1 MNGVA
6 HERRRGWLAALA
18 LVVLTSVLIVG
29 ALKLPLSRLDVPYTF
44 EGDAVD
50 KLTQIQNVAETGWLF
65 HNPRLGYP
73 FGYDRLDFPRFDSL
87 NYAIMGPVAALTGK
101 PGLAMNL
108 YFIASFYLIGLIALF
123 ALRRLG
129 LATAPA
135 LLCALVYAFLPYHLF
150 RGVGHLTN
158 GTYYLVPLAIL
169 AVMWLARGELDPA
182 SPGARRRWWMALATA
197 LLLPLQMPYNGVFFA
212 LLCVAAALLALARQP
227 RWRSTWPALV
237 LLAATSCSFV
247 AEQAPALLHKAE
259 VGANLN
265 VATRSSQEAELY
277 SMRLNQVLL
286 PFDGHRLT
294 TLSAAKQDFDDALD
308 VPDAEFRNQYIG
320 VIGVLG
326 LLALLWSLARAAT
339 ERAPSPS
346 DQERYVR
353 IAALLAIA
361 ILLMALSSG
370 LFTLLAHW
378 VTSKIRAGNRILPF
392 FAFLCLFGSGWLL
405 QGALARIRSTV
416 GRCATLAGVG
426 ALALLDVTMPI
437 MSFGRDVMIVNFDD
451 SQAYFTQVE
460 QRLGRDA
467 AVFQLPVVW
476 YPEHVPIGDMG
487 DYEEFKPYLFTD
499 SLKFSY
505 GAAHG
510 RPGYAW
516 GSTIENLPAADMIAQ
531 AHGVGFSAILVDT
544 NAYAGEQRKALIDA
558 LGAAL
563 PEPPSISA
571 SRRWWLFPL
580 QGCCASA
587 DNATAHATAESA
599 FAYDPDGSPIS
610 FGKGGRGGI
619 YRAGG
624 WDALEDWGVWSLGD
638 QAQLRMYLQP
648 RPAGP
653 LELTLDARV
662 LLGPKVPVRR
672 VVMKANGHL
681 LGVRTFTLGAPSP
694 SLRFSIPQDWIGD
707 DGLFELH
714 FDVDP
719 VASPRTAGVN
729 IDGRPLGVGI
739 VSLTLGTAKP
749 APASP

>member
-1 MNGVA
+1 MSRAAQG
-6 HERRRGWLAALA
+6 RRSGWLAALA
-18 LVVLTSVLIVG
+18 LVVLTSLVIVA

-44 EGDAVD
+44 HGDAVD

-108 YFIASFYLIGLIALF
+108 YFLASFYLIGLTALF

-129 LATAPA
+129 LATGPA

-169 AVMWLARGELDPA
+169 ALMWLARGELDPA
-182 SPGARRRWWMALATA
+182 APEARRRWWLALATA

-212 LLCVAAALLALARQP
+212 LLCIAAGLLALARRP
-227 RWRSTWPALV
+227 RWRSVWPALG
-237 LLAATSCSFV
+237 LLAATSCAFLV
-247 AEQAPALLHKAE
+247 EQAPALLHKAE

-265 VATRSSQEAELY
+265 VASRSSQEAELY

-286 PFDGHRLT
+286 PFDGHRLA
-294 TLSAAKQDFDDALD
+294 TLTAAKQDFDQALD

-326 LLALLWSLARAAT
+326 LLALLWSLARSAT
-339 ERAPSPS
+339 DRAPSPS
-346 DQERYVR
+346 DPERYVR
-353 IAALLAIA
+353 IAAVLAVA

-378 VTSKIRAGNRILPF
+378 ITSKIRAGNRILPF
-392 FAFLCLFGSGWLL
+392 FAFLCLLGGGWLL
-405 QGALARIRSTV
+405 QGALARIRIAV
-416 GRCATLAGVG
+416 LRHAVLAGVG
-426 ALALLDVTMPI
+426 IVALLDVTMPI
-437 MSFGRDVMIVNFDD
+437 MSFGRDQMVANFDD
-451 SQAYFTQVE
+451 ARAYFAEVE
-460 QRLGRDA
+460 KRLGRDA

-476 YPEHVPIGDMG
+476 YPEHAPIGDMG

-505 GAAHG
+505 GVAHG

-516 GSTIENLPAADMIAQ
+516 GSTIENLPAKEMIEQ
-531 AHGVGFSAILVDT
+531 AHGLGFSAILIDT
-544 NAYAGEQRKALIDA
+544 NAYAGEQRKALIGA

-563 PEPPSISA
+563 PQPPLIA
-571 SRRWWLFPL
+571 SNRRWWLFPL
-580 QGCCASA
+580 QGCCSGSA
-587 DNATAHATAESA
+587 EPHSTTRST
-599 FAYDPDGSPIS
+599 FVLRPDGTPIS
-610 FGKGGRGGI
+610 FGKGSRGGV

-624 WDALEDWGVWSLGD
+624 WDVLEDWGVWSLGD

-653 LELTLDARV
+653 LELTLDAQV
-662 LLGPKVPVRR
+662 LLGPNVPVRR
-672 VVMKANGHL
+672 IVLKANGHL
-681 LGVRTFTLGAPSP
+681 LGVRTFTLGASPP
-694 SLRFSIPQDWIGD
+694 SLRFRIAEEWIGA
-707 DGLFELH
+707 DGLLELH

-719 VASPRTAGVN
+719 VTSPRTAGVN
-729 IDGRPLGVGI
+729 IDGRPLGVGL
-739 VSLTLGTAKP
+739 VSLTLGPVRDSP
-749 APASP
+749 AAP